1 MGMKTIPIQRYM
13 GCFLLLLGVAVACC
27 AADAPASAP
36 AAASAPVEAAVPESN
51 SAGAPTTNPA
61 GMAAGM
67 RKYIAGQYVLYTDLS
82 EDEAKAALD
91 RLTAMGEMYRRFVPD
106 LNGAEHGRMP
116 VYLYRRFEDYRRS
129 LGGDERP
136 NAGRYDGLVLRAVL
150 DAETFSLPG
159 VWRVI
164 QHEGWHQYSHR
175 ILQRI
180 APPPLWLEEGLAEYF
195 GAAVWK
201 DGTLQ
206 PGHVDAGAY
215 VQRDK
220 TIVLQPGRLQR
231 IQTRIQAEQF
241 RPLEKLATMKLD
253 GWLRQT
259 NALNHDQ
266 VWSFVHFLL
275 HADDG
280 QRRKALQ
287 SYLADVLHNP
297 PKESKRLDLFRF
309 YFGGDLHKLQEEY
322 EAWWLAQPTPVA
334 GEAVLPRDKNS

>member
-1 MGMKTIPIQRYM
+1 MMTIFFQR
-13 GCFLLLLGVAVACC
+13 GWVCFLLLLGVAVACC
-27 AADAPASAP
+27 AAEAPVE
-36 AAASAPVEAAVPESN
+36 ASAPVEAAAPESN
-51 SAGAPTTNPA
+51 PASVSTSMPASMPTSMPT
-61 GMAAGM
+61 GM

-91 RLTAMGEMYRRFVPD
+91 RLTAMGEMYRRFATG
-106 LNGAEHGRMP
+106 LAGEERGRMP

-136 NAGRYDGLVLRAVL
+136 NAGCYDGLVLRAVL

-164 QHEGWHQYSHR
+164 QHEGWHQFSHR
-175 ILQRI
+175 ILQRS
-180 APPPLWLEEGLAEYF
+180 APLPLWLEEGLAEYF

-201 DGTLQ
+201 DGALQ
-206 PGHVDAGAY
+206 PGYVDAGAY

-220 TIVLQPGRLQR
+220 TIVFQPGRLQR
-231 IQTRIQAEQF
+231 VQARIQTGQF
-241 RPLEKLATMKLD
+241 RPLETLATMKLD
-253 GWLRQT
+253 GWLQQT

-287 SYLADVLHNP
+287 SYLADVLQNP

-322 EAWWLAQPTPVA
+322 ETWWLAQPTP
-334 GEAVLPRDKNS
+334 GTEKAVSNGIKIPG